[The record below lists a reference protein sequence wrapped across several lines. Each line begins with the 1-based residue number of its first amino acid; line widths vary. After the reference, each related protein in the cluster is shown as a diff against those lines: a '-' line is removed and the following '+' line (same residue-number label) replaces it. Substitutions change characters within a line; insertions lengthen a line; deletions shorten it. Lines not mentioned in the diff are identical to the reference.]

1 MLSPPAATVEMMG
14 KGKGGKGKNWT
25 SWPREVG
32 TRQYLKN
39 FRKGLRFQR
48 WRAWCD
54 VEAAPDDAKSVAQDR
69 FLWVLAKQKSLDY
82 GHEMVKGGPVMQQ
95 GGQMQFADLMK
106 TAARRC
112 LTKAEIRWNAAF
124 IEQEAEEQRRGSA
137 SAATPATRAP
147 DTPPRRTKRGDDV
160 AAPMHVDPS
169 PPRGRSRPPPPPT
182 PAKVTPKRTSEA
194 ERERLAHN
202 QALQA
207 RCSAKRS
214 ATARFSKEETTHRS
228 RGQRNMAEI
237 QSRALAREV
246 ATTTRDALARR
257 ESIALL
263 HGSEAAEAM
272 KSKQRARRL
281 HVMSEG
287 PSEAAPLF
295 HHDWT
300 IVAGSKSDPLKLEL
314 ELRLRSTTNKLIR

>member
-1 MLSPPAATVEMMG
+1 MRRCWLTSAAASEQSGAPMLSPPAATVEMMG

-48 WRAWCD
+48 WRAWSD

-69 FLWVLAKQKSLDY
+69 YLWVLAKQKSLDY

-182 PAKVTPKRTSEA
+182 PAKATPKRTSEA

-272 KSKQRARRL
+272 KSNNGR
-281 HVMSEG
+281 G
-287 PSEAAPLF
+287 
-295 HHDWT
+295 DCT
-300 IVAGSKSDPLKLEL
+300 
-314 ELRLRSTTNKLIR
+314 

>member
-1 MLSPPAATVEMMG
+1 MLVDLCSSLGSSMGLGAPMLFPPAATVEMMG

-48 WRAWCD
+48 WRAWSD
-54 VEAAPDDAKSVAQDR
+54 VEAAPDDAKSAAQDR
-69 FLWVLAKQKSLDY
+69 YLWVLAKQKSLDY
-82 GHEMVKGGPVMQQ
+82 GHEIVKGVPVMQQ

-147 DTPPRRTKRGDDV
+147 GTPPRRTKRGDDV
-160 AAPMHVDPS
+160 VAPMHVDPS

-182 PAKVTPKRTSEA
+182 PAKATLKRTSEA
-194 ERERLAHN
+194 ERERQAHN

-207 RCSAKRS
+207 RCSSKRS
-214 ATARFSKEETTHRS
+214 ATARFSKEETTHSS
-228 RGQRNMAEI
+228 RGQRNMADI
-237 QSRALAREV
+237 PSRVLAREV
-246 ATTTRDALARR
+246 ATATRDSLALVVFQMVAL
-257 ESIALL
+257 IAEGTSLAGASEVEL
-263 HGSEAAEAM
+263 AEGAAPRAVGRPHEAA
-272 KSKQRARRL
+272 
-281 HVMSEG
+281 
-287 PSEAAPLF
+287 
-295 HHDWT
+295 
-300 IVAGSKSDPLKLEL
+300 
-314 ELRLRSTTNKLIR
+314 

>member
-1 MLSPPAATVEMMG
+1 MLVDLCSSLGSSMGSGAPMPSPPAATVEMMG

-48 WRAWCD
+48 WRAWSD

-69 FLWVLAKQKSLDY
+69 YLWVLAKQKSLDY

-160 AAPMHVDPS
+160 VAPMHVDPS

-202 QALQA
+202 QAPQA
-207 RCSAKRS
+207 RC
-214 ATARFSKEETTHRS
+214 
-228 RGQRNMAEI
+228 
-237 QSRALAREV
+237 
-246 ATTTRDALARR
+246 
-257 ESIALL
+257 
-263 HGSEAAEAM
+263 
-272 KSKQRARRL
+272 
-281 HVMSEG
+281 
-287 PSEAAPLF
+287 
-295 HHDWT
+295 
-300 IVAGSKSDPLKLEL
+300 
-314 ELRLRSTTNKLIR
+314 